1 MKFGELSKYLEE
13 LEKTSS
19 RIEITKILAKLFK
32 ASGKDEID
40 KTVYLLL
47 GRLAP
52 KYENVVFNLAER
64 MMLQVLAEAYRIDLD
79 DVREAYK
86 QKGDLGLVAEGLAKG
101 KGSDITVAQVFE
113 ALHKIALDEG
123 KGSQERKVK
132 EAAKL
137 LSKLDSL
144 GARFV
149 ARIPVGK
156 LRLGFSDKT
165 IIDALSWMLAGDK
178 SRSSEIEKI
187 YHSTPDVGAL
197 AKAIKEGGVKRAS
210 KASISVGIPALP
222 MLAQRLKSPK
232 EMIEKMKE
240 VAVEPKLDGLRLLV
254 HYKSG
259 KDGFVKSFTRNLNET
274 SWMFPELA
282 KIGKSLNAKEIILDA
297 EAIGMDEKQKRF
309 ANFQTTMTRR
319 RKHGVSEKATKVP
332 IKFYFFDILF
342 KNGKNLMQENYLKR
356 RKALESSIK
365 PGGAF
370 QLVEYIITKDPEK
383 IIELGEKYQKEG
395 LEGIIVKRVGGKY
408 VPGRTGWRWVKM
420 KEAEDKHAKLSDTV
434 DAVVLGYTRGRGRR
448 AVFGVGQFLAGIQE
462 KGKIST
468 ITKVGTGITDEQ
480 FRELAK
486 RLEKLEVKEKPKQY
500 DVHKDLE
507 PDFWVRPSLVVEL
520 AADEITKSP
529 KHTSGFALRFPRL
542 IKFRDDKSI
551 EQATTTEEMKN
562 LFDLQ

>member
-1 MKFGELSKYLEE
+1 MKFGELSKYLER

-19 RIEITKILAKLFK
+19 RIEITKILAELFT

-40 KTVYLLL
+40 KIVYLLL

-52 KYENVVFNLAER
+52 KYESVVFNLAER
-64 MMLQVLAEAYRIDLD
+64 MMLQVLAEAYKTDLD
-79 DVREAYK
+79 DVRAAYK
-86 QKGDLGLVAEGLAKG
+86 QKGDLGLVAESLAKG
-101 KGSDITVAQVFE
+101 KGSGITVVQVFE
-113 ALHKIALDEG
+113 ELHEIAVDEG
-123 KGSQERKVK
+123 KGSQKRKIEK
-132 EAAKL
+132 TASL

-149 ARIPVGK
+149 VRIPVGK

-165 IIDALSWMLAGDK
+165 IVDGLSWMLAGDK

-197 AKAIKEGGVKRAS
+197 AKAIKEGGVKKAS
-210 KASISVGIPALP
+210 RVSISVGIPTLP

-240 VAVEPKLDGLRLLV
+240 VSVEPKLDGLRLLI

-259 KDGFVKSFTRNLNET
+259 KNGFVKSFTRNLNET
-274 SWMFPELA
+274 SWMFPEL
-282 KIGKSLNAKEIILDA
+282 KEIGKSLNAKEIILDA
-297 EAIGMDEKQKRF
+297 EAIGMDEKQKKF

-342 KNGKNLMQENYLKR
+342 KDGKNLMQETYLER
-356 RKALESSIK
+356 RKSLESSIK

-370 QLVEYIITKDPEK
+370 QLVEYFVTKDPGK
-383 IIELGEKYQKEG
+383 IIELSEKYQKEG
-395 LEGIIVKRVGGKY
+395 LEGIIVKRVDGEY

-420 KEAEDKHAKLSDTV
+420 KEAEDKYAKLPDTV

-448 AVFGVGQFLAGIQE
+448 AVFGVGQFLAGIRGN
-462 KGKIST
+462 GKIST

-480 FRELAK
+480 FIELAK
-486 RLEKLEVKEKPKQY
+486 RLEKIQVKEKPRQY
-500 DVHKDLE
+500 NVHKDLE
-507 PDFWVRPSLVVEL
+507 PDFWVKPSLVVEL

-529 KHTSGFALRFPRL
+529 KHTSGYALRFPRL
-542 IKFRDDKSI
+542 IKFRDDKSAS
-551 EQATTTEEMKN
+551 QATSKKEIEN
-562 LFDLQ
+562 LFSLQ